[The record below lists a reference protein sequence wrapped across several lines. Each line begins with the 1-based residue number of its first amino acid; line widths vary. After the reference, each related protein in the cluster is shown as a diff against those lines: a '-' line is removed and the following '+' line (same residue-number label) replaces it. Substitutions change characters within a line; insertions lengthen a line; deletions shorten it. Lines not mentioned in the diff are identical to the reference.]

1 MLYLGVFR
9 LEFEKKTVV
18 NFQYAKRRAKQIF
31 KFGTKNALTKHFW
44 AAFLKNCCYIWRQHP
59 RHEKSRAKQR
69 FFKFGTSNDLFG
81 YFWAAILKKL
91 LSKCRFLC
99 KTKRKSNLGPIMFC
113 LGIFT
118 LKLEKTI
125 VISEFSTLRFAKM
138 QKFMQNKNF
147 SNLGLKMPYLGIF
160 G

>member
-1 MLYLGVFR
+1 
-9 LEFEKKTVV
+9 
-18 NFQYAKRRAKQIF
+18 
-31 KFGTKNALTKHFW
+31 
-44 AAFLKNCCYIWRQHP
+44 
-59 RHEKSRAKQR
+59 
-69 FFKFGTSNDLFG
+69 
-81 YFWAAILKKL
+81 
-91 LSKCRFLC
+91 
-99 KTKRKSNLGPIMFC
+99 MFC